1 MVTLKQIMTAD
12 VVTVSPDMSLKEVAD
27 VFVSEHITG
36 APVVSTQRLVGV
48 ISTTDLLE
56 LEPVEMRSR
65 TEAPPEVDWEEWT
78 PVDAGDASEPTS
90 FYFTELWARVGPEA
104 LEQFKASDE
113 STETSVLDDRTV
125 SDVMTRGVHGLPP
138 GADVRDAAGYMLEH
152 GIHRVLVL
160 HEGKLVGMVTTT
172 DVMRAVSQR
181 GLAS

>member
-1 MVTLKQIMTAD
+1 MVTLREIMSSD
-12 VVTVSPDMSLKEVAD
+12 VVTVSPDMSLQEVAD

-36 APVVSTQRLVGV
+36 APVVSTERLIGV

-56 LEPVEMRSR
+56 LEPHAMGTRA
-65 TEAPPEVDWEEWT
+65 EAPEEVDWEDWT
-78 PVDAGDASEPTS
+78 PVDASGENEPTS
-90 FYFTELWARVGPEA
+90 FYFTELWARVGPDA
-104 LEQFKASDE
+104 LEQFKAPE

-160 HEGKLVGMVTTT
+160 EQGKLVGMVTTT
-172 DVMRAVSQR
+172 DVMRAVAAR
-181 GLAS
+181 GLVP